1 MEHGEKGV
9 RGVMKL
15 RLLSAL
21 RFVGIALLV
30 DGAIVLVVGLSCLV
44 GNRCTAVQF
53 SERVFWAGIV
63 AMMGGVPAIVATLS
77 TGRGYFGDPF
87 TAGQMGKIATE
98 IIQREKKEERK
109 RYGFALR
116 MALIGIGAMAIS
128 AVIEALSR

>member
-1 MEHGEKGV
+1 MDSKAKV
-9 RGVMKL
+9 TQ
-15 RLLSAL
+15 AL
-21 RFVGIALLV
+21 RFVGVALLV

-44 GNRCTAVQF
+44 GNHCTAVQF
-53 SERVFWAGIV
+53 SERMFWAGIV
-63 AMMGGVPAIVATLS
+63 AMMGGLPAVVATLS

-116 MALIGIGAMAIS
+116 MALIGIGAIAIS
-128 AVIEALSR
+128 ALIEALAR